1 MDAGSNERARQALH
15 GLVTMCAARRLSRVV
30 APPSFAVRSF
40 KIGMAVLVVTTL
52 LGAVAGGLLR
62 ANAPWAELHNSV
74 LAGRAAV
81 AHAQLMLSGFLG
93 TVIALE
99 RAVAI
104 KQRWALA
111 APVISG
117 IASVWM
123 LNGSAEVAAF
133 LSICA
138 ALIFVAVNGAL
149 VARQPLAHTWLL
161 LVSSL
166 AWLAG
171 NILFAAGRGLD
182 AVLPWWFACVILTIA
197 AERLEMS
204 RLMSH
209 HPLALP
215 SLVSIIASLLI
226 GAALSL
232 STGASAGVLYGVSMT
247 ALAIWFGGF
256 DIARRTALAQGLSRY
271 MAVCLLGGYVWL
283 GVAGLA
289 WIGMAVGCPGR
300 DLALHALGLGFIV
313 SMVMGHAPVILP
325 AVARVKL
332 LYGPWFYVP
341 VGLLHASLVLRLFA
355 GIGHPE
361 LRTAGAVLNAAALA
375 LFAVTIVGS
384 VVAWQAKSKTSNLP
398 QNS

>member
-1 MDAGSNERARQALH
+1 MDAGSNEQARQTLH
-15 GLVTMCAARRLSRVV
+15 GLVIMCAARRLSRVV
-30 APPSFAVRSF
+30 APPSLAVRSF
-40 KIGMAVLVVTTL
+40 KIGMAVLVVITL
-52 LGAVAGGLLR
+52 LDAVAGGLLR
-62 ANAPWAELHNSV
+62 ADAPWAELHNSV

-117 IASVWM
+117 VASVLM
-123 LNGSAEVAAF
+123 LNGYVEVAA
-133 LSICA
+133 LLGICA

-149 VARQPLAHTWLL
+149 VAHQPLAHTWLL

-166 AWLAG
+166 AWLIG
-171 NILFAAGRGLD
+171 NIFFAAGRGLD
-182 AVLPWWFACVILTIA
+182 AVLPWWFAFVILTIA

-215 SLVSIIASLLI
+215 SLVSIVASLLI

-232 STGASAGVLYGVSMT
+232 SAGASAGVLYGVSMT

-256 DIARRTALAQGLSRY
+256 DIARRTALAHGLSRY

-355 GIGHPE
+355 GIGHPA